1 MGYKNNE
8 LIVYH
13 YKLLL
18 TDNSKNK
25 FEINSYKKVID
36 IIENLGYE
44 ITLNNLDK
52 LKGVKY
58 IGSHAIKRIQEIL
71 EMGNVSNDIDDVYDK
86 QGDIKELMGIHGIGL
101 VKANKLYDDGVRYNN
116 IEQYVD
122 KLTPEQ
128 QIGVKYRED
137 IKDRIPR
144 KEIDKYNIKLN
155 RLLKEFNNDIMFKI
169 CGSYRRGKS
178 ESGDIDVLLTT
189 DDKNIC
195 LRDIVDYLSKKKLL
209 VDHLTINGDKKY
221 MGISRL
227 SLSSK
232 PRRIDIRLIASNSY
246 NYALLY
252 FTGSDKTNK
261 YMREIAKQKDWKLSE
276 YSLLDNKTKKEF
288 IVSSEEEIFELLG
301 IEYISPIE
309 R

>member
-58 IGSHAIKRIQEIL
+58 IGNHAIKRIQEIL

-116 IEQYVD
+116 IEQYID

-209 VDHLTINGDKKY
+209 VDHLTMNGDKKY

>member
-116 IEQYVD
+116 IEQYID

-209 VDHLTINGDKKY
+209 VDHLTMNGDKKY

>member
-86 QGDIKELMGIHGIGL
+86 QADIKELMGIHGIGL

-116 IEQYVD
+116 IEQYID

-155 RLLKEFNNDIMFKI
+155 RKM
-169 CGSYRRGKS
+169 
-178 ESGDIDVLLTT
+178 
-189 DDKNIC
+189 
-195 LRDIVDYLSKKKLL
+195 
-209 VDHLTINGDKKY
+209 
-221 MGISRL
+221 
-227 SLSSK
+227 
-232 PRRIDIRLIASNSY
+232 
-246 NYALLY
+246 
-252 FTGSDKTNK
+252 
-261 YMREIAKQKDWKLSE
+261 
-276 YSLLDNKTKKEF
+276 
-288 IVSSEEEIFELLG
+288 
-301 IEYISPIE
+301 
-309 R
+309 

>member
-209 VDHLTINGDKKY
+209 VDHLTMNGDKKY